1 MEIEMNQETI
11 NTFSYR
17 ISQASRTELVV
28 IMLDMTKQYVSDGID
43 AFAAQD
49 MEAFRENMKNAKR
62 VTDELA
68 RDLDMQYSISAELMQ
83 LYMYLGRTLNC
94 ASLKKTDS
102 ELGVV
107 CSVLAKLRDTFY
119 EVAQADNSGPLMQ
132 NTQKVY
138 AGLTYSNGRLNE
150 IACDLQG
157 SSRGFTV

>member
-1 MEIEMNQETI
+1 MNQETM

-17 ISQASRTELVV
+17 IAQASRTELVV
-28 IMLDMTKQYVSDGID
+28 IMLDMAKQYVSDGMD

-49 MEAFRENMKNAKR
+49 IEAFRENMKNAKR

-83 LYMYLGRTLNC
+83 LYMYLGRTLNQ

-102 ELGVV
+102 GLGAA
-107 CSVLAKLRDTFY
+107 CSVLTKLRSTFY
-119 EVAQADNSGPLMQ
+119 EVAQADDSGPLMQ

-150 IACDLQG
+150 IAYDLQG